1 MKLLITGAAG
11 FIGSNLVHLLRR
23 ERSEWSIRVLDSLTY
38 AGHAGNL
45 EPHLGDQSVELIV
58 GDVAN
63 TADVNRAVEGVDTIL
78 HLAAE
83 SHVDRSILGSAAFV
97 QTNVVGTHRL
107 LEAARKGGLPMIIIS
122 TDEVYG
128 DLGPKDP
135 AFTEQ
140 HPIKPSSPYSAS
152 KAAADHFGLS
162 FVRTYDQDVRITR
175 CCNNYGPRQFPE
187 KLIPFMI
194 GQILQGAPCPMYG
207 DGQQVRD
214 WIHVDDHNRA
224 VLAVLEKGEAGEVY
238 NIGAREELTNLEV
251 VEQLGLALERTV
263 EIEFVADR
271 PGHDRRYAVNPAKI
285 ERDLHWQPTVDWKTG
300 LSSTVQWYLD
310 NSEWIE
316 SIKSGAYKS
325 YLKSNYGHR

>member
-1 MKLLITGAAG
+1 MRVLITGAAG
-11 FIGSNLVHLLRR
+11 FIGSNLVHLIHR
-23 ERSEWSIRVLDSLTY
+23 ERPDWSLRILDQLTY

-45 EPHLGDQSVELIV
+45 EPLLGRNEVELQV

-63 TADVNRAVEGVDTIL
+63 DEHVAKACDGVDAVL

-97 QTNVVGTHRL
+97 QTNVVGTHRV
-107 LEAARKGGLPMIIIS
+107 LEAARHRGVPTVIVS

-128 DLGPKDP
+128 DLGPEDP

-140 HPIKPSSPYSAS
+140 HPIEPSSPYSAS
-152 KAAADHFGLS
+152 KAAADHFGS
-162 FVRTYDQDVRITR
+162 AFVRTYGQDVRITR

-194 GQILQGAPCPMYG
+194 GRILAGETCPMYG

-224 VLAVLEKGEAGEVY
+224 VLAVLEKGSRGEVY
-238 NIGAREELTNLEV
+238 NIGSRAELTNLQV
-251 VEQLGLALERTV
+251 VEQLGHALNREV
-263 EIEFVADR
+263 SIEFVADR
-271 PGHDRRYAVNPAKI
+271 PGHDRRYAINPTKLEQQLGWEAQI
-285 ERDLHWQPTVDWKTG
+285 DWQTGLQTTVDWY
-300 LSSTVQWYLD
+300 LS
-310 NSEWIE
+310 NEAWIE
-316 SIKSGAYKS
+316 SIKSGS
-325 YLKSNYGHR
+325 YQNYLSANYGER

>member
-1 MKLLITGAAG
+1 MRLLVTGAAG

-23 ERSEWSIRVLDSLTY
+23 ERPTWSVRVFDLLTY

-45 EPHLGDQSVELIV
+45 EPHLGDGSVELVV
-58 GDVAN
+58 GDVADDASVEQA
-63 TADVNRAVEGVDTIL
+63 TEGVDAIL

-107 LEAARKGGLPMIIIS
+107 LEAARRRDIPLVIIS

-128 DLGPKDP
+128 DLGPHDP
-135 AFTEQ
+135 AFTED
-140 HPIKPSSPYSAS
+140 HPIIPSSPYSAS
-152 KAAADHFGLS
+152 KASADHFGLS
-162 FVRTYDQDVRITR
+162 FVRTYGQDVRLTR

-194 GQILQGAPCPMYG
+194 GRILEASPCPMYG

-224 VLAVLEKGEAGEVY
+224 VLAVLEHGRAGGIY
-238 NIGAREELTNLEV
+238 NIGARTQLTNLQV
-251 VEQLGLALERTV
+251 VEELGKALDRPVT
-263 EIEFVADR
+263 IEFVADR
-271 PGHDRRYAVNPAKI
+271 PGHDRRYAVNPEKI
-285 ERDLHWQPTVDWKTG
+285 ETELNWRPAINWQTG
-300 LSSTVQWYLD
+300 LAHTVQWYLD
-310 NSEWIE
+310 NSGWIE
-316 SIKSGAYKS
+316 SIKSGAYQS
-325 YLKSNYGHR
+325 YLEANYGER

>member
-1 MKLLITGAAG
+1 MRLLITGAAG

-23 ERSEWSIRVLDSLTY
+23 ERSEWFIRALDSLTY

-63 TADVNRAVEGVDTIL
+63 TADVNRAVEGVDAIL

-194 GQILQGAPCPMYG
+194 GQIFQGAPCPMYG

-224 VLAVLEKGEAGEVY
+224 VLAVLEK
-238 NIGAREELTNLEV
+238 ARQGRFTISVLGRNLPTS
-251 VEQLGLALERTV
+251 RSS
-263 EIEFVADR
+263 
-271 PGHDRRYAVNPAKI
+271 NSW
-285 ERDLHWQPTVDWKTG
+285 DLH
-300 LSSTVQWYLD
+300 
-310 NSEWIE
+310 
-316 SIKSGAYKS
+316 
-325 YLKSNYGHR
+325 